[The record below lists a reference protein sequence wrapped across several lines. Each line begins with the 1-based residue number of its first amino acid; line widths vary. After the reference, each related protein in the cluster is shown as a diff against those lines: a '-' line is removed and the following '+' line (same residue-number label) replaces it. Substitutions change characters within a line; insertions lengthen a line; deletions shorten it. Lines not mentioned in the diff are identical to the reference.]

1 MTMGIELTR
10 RFAIDGFELAWDR
23 WGPDAGTPLVLCH
36 GYTGSSMDFGLQIPH
51 LASDRGVLALDH
63 RGHGLSTNTNDEADY
78 DFDRLADDLATWLGA
93 VAGGPVDLLG
103 HSMGGRVVLQV
114 ALDHPELVRSLVLMD
129 TSAAQFSSDQATVEV
144 MEGFLTAFDPTR
156 GLPSLVYEGVGPEQD
171 LIDTVVDADF
181 LSDRA
186 ERSAMTDPWAFRA
199 LGRQLI
205 APDLASLVPRLGELT
220 MPVTVVVGSLDHP
233 LVELAPGLADP
244 IPDAEVVVIDGAYHS
259 PQLTHPDEWR
269 AALLAHLDRAAEA
282 S

>member
-1 MTMGIELTR
+1 MSLDLER
-10 RFAIDGFELAWDR
+10 RFAIDDIDLAWDR
-23 WGPDAGTPLVLCH
+23 WGPEEGTPLVLCH

-51 LASDRGVLALDH
+51 LAAARGVMALDH

-78 DFDRLADDLATWLGA
+78 DFDRLAVDLAAWLAA

-129 TSAAQFSSDQATVEV
+129 TSAAQFSSDAATVEV

-171 LIDTVVDADF
+171 LIESVVDAKF
-181 LSDRA
+181 LAGRA
-186 ERSAMTDPWAFRA
+186 ERSAMMDPWAFRA

-205 APDLASLVPRLGELT
+205 APDLVSLVPRLGELA
-220 MPVTVVVGSLDHP
+220 MPVTVVAGSLDHP
-233 LVELAPGLADP
+233 LVELAPEMAGA
-244 IPDAEVVVIDGAYHS
+244 IPDAELVVIEGAYHS

-269 AALLAHLDRAAEA
+269 AALVAHLARAAA
-282 S
+282 HPA